1 MVNPY
6 IVPGVRVRYQVG
18 GLVDHVVTF
27 ISEDGATLRLAGYD
41 ERRGRRVEDFKPVVR
56 VKMGRMKWGWFRN
69 HRICIAYEPNDFR

>member
-6 IVPGVRVRYQVG
+6 IVLGARVRYVKG

-27 ISEDGATLRLAGYD
+27 ISEDSATLRLAGYD

-56 VKMGRMKWGWFRN
+56 VKMGRMKWEWFRN
-69 HRICIAYEPNDFR
+69 YRVWTAYEPNDFR

>member
-6 IVPGVRVRYQVG
+6 IVPGARVRYQAG

-41 ERRGRRVEDFKPVVR
+41 ERYPCENFSPVVR
-56 VKMGRMKWGWFRN
+56 VKMGRRQV
-69 HRICIAYEPNDFR
+69 